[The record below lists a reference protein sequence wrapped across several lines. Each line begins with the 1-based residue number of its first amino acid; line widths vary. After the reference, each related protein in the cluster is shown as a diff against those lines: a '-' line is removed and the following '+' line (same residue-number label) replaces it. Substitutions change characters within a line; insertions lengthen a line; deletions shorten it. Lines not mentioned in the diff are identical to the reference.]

1 MQYYNTY
8 KTAIGN
14 ISIGENNHHIVMIKF
29 KEDVGSAVKKETPL
43 IKETI
48 KQLSQYFEG
57 KRNQFDL
64 PLQMNGTDFQRKVWN
79 ALLRI
84 PYGQVWSYKRLAEE
98 VGNPKA
104 CRAVGLANNRNPIS
118 IVVPCHRVI
127 GSNGS
132 LTGYASGLDNKRYLL
147 DLESKTDNL

>member
-14 ISIGENNHHIVMIKF
+14 ICIGENNNHIVMIKF

-43 IKETI
+43 IKETF

-64 PLQMNGTDFQRKVWN
+64 PLHLDGTDFQVKVWN

-98 VGNPKA
+98 IGNPKA

-147 DLESKTDNL
+147 DLESTTTNS

>member
-8 KTAIGN
+8 KTVIGN
-14 ISIGENNHHIVMIKF
+14 ICIGENNNHIVMIKF

-57 KRNQFDL
+57 KRNRFDL
-64 PLQMNGTDFQRKVWN
+64 PLQLDGTNFQVKVWN

-147 DLESKTDNL
+147 DLESTTTNS

>member
-64 PLQMNGTDFQRKVWN
+64 PLHLDGTDFQVRVWN

-98 VGNPKA
+98 IGNPKA

-132 LTGYASGLDNKRYLL
+132 LIGYASGLDNKRYLL
-147 DLESKTDNL
+147 DLESTTTNS